1 MQWESDGKL
10 QSHVADRGR
19 VKQRQL
25 LRLNVFYFFYLLLL
39 TKGSLSVI
47 VAQAEQT
54 ISEAELFERREGAL
68 L

>member
-1 MQWESDGKL
+1 MQWESDGKP

-19 VKQRQL
+19 VKQR

-54 ISEAELFERREGAL
+54 IGEAELFERREGAL

>member
-1 MQWESDGKL
+1 MQWESDGKP
-10 QSHVADRGR
+10 QSRVADRGR

-54 ISEAELFERREGAL
+54 IGEAELFERREGAL

>member
-1 MQWESDGKL
+1 MQWESDGKP
-10 QSHVADRGR
+10 QSHVGW

-54 ISEAELFERREGAL
+54 IGEAELFKRREGAL

>member
-1 MQWESDGKL
+1 MQWESDGKP
-10 QSHVADRGR
+10 QSHVADRGW

-54 ISEAELFERREGAL
+54 IGEAELFERREGAL